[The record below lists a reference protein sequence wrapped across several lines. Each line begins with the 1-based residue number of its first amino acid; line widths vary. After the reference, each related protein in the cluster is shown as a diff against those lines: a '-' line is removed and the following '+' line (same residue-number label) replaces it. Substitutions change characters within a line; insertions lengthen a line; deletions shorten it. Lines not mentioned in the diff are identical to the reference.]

1 MTPPPTPPSLPRG
14 PLAARCEAVYRAAL
28 ARLQA
33 GRLVSEALR
42 AEASSGALRAEASG
56 GALRAEASS
65 YALGAEPQDGP
76 VRVLALGKA
85 AGPMLAAALEA
96 LGPRA
101 RDPLCVLPAGAPA
114 PAGARAIAAGHPR
127 PDEGSRRAG
136 EAVLAWA
143 RAGGGA
149 PALVL
154 LSGGGSALASAPA
167 PGAFAFEEKAEAL
180 AAVMRA
186 GASIQELN
194 AVRKHLSALK
204 GGRLGALLAPSPVR
218 VLVLSDVPGD
228 DLSTIAS
235 GPFVPDPTTWADVHG
250 ILDRLGV
257 RERLPAAVRRY
268 VDEAPARG
276 DETPKPGDPRFASVS
291 HRLLAGPVDLA
302 RAAAEAARAAGFLAE
317 HDPLPIAGD
326 VAAAAERA
334 AAWARGRAGRGPAL
348 LAVGGEPT
356 IRIPEGAARAEGGR
370 AQHLALLAALAL
382 DGLPAALLAAG
393 SDGRDGPTEQAGAV
407 VDGGTASA
415 ARAAGI
421 DLAAALAEARSG
433 PAAVAV
439 GAAIPRFESGTHLC
453 DLLLVAAE

>member
-1 MTPPPTPPSLPRG
+1 MTPPPTPTFLPRG

-33 GRLVSEALR
+33 GRLVRE
-42 AEASSGALRAEASG
+42 
-56 GALRAEASS
+56 
-65 YALGAEPQDGP
+65 ALGAGRSDAALAAEPLPRGP
-76 VRVLALGKA
+76 IRVLALGKA
-85 AGPMLAAALEA
+85 AGPMLAAALDA
-96 LGPRA
+96 LGARA
-101 RDPLCVLPAGAPA
+101 SDPLCVLPAGSPA
-114 PAGARAIAAGHPR
+114 PEGVQVVPAGHPR

-136 EAVLAWA
+136 EAVLEWA
-143 RAGGGA
+143 RAGRGA

-167 PGAFAFEEKAEAL
+167 PGAFTFEEKAEAL
-180 AAVMRA
+180 QRVMRA

-204 GGRLGALLAPSPVR
+204 GGRLGALLAPAEVR

-235 GPFVPDPTTWADVHG
+235 GPFVPDPTTWADVAR

-257 RERLPAAVRRY
+257 RERLPPAVRRFA
-268 VDEAPARG
+268 DEAAARG
-276 DETPKPGDPRFASVS
+276 DETPKPGDERFASIR
-291 HRLLAGPVDLA
+291 HRLLAGPVELA
-302 RAAAEAARAAGFLAE
+302 RAAAEAARAAGLEAE
-317 HDPLPIAGD
+317 HDPQPISGD
-326 VAAAAERA
+326 VAQAAARA
-334 AAWARGRAGRGPAL
+334 AAWARARTGRGPAL

-370 AQHLALLAALAL
+370 AQHLALLAALAI
-382 DGLPAALLAAG
+382 DGLPAAVLSAG

-407 VDGGTASA
+407 VDGGTAAA
-415 ARAAGI
+415 ARAAGL
-421 DLAAALAEARSG
+421 DLPAALAEARSG
-433 PAAVAV
+433 PAAVALGV
-439 GAAIPRFESGTHLC
+439 AIPRFESGTHLC

>member
-1 MTPPPTPPSLPRG
+1 
-14 PLAARCEAVYRAAL
+14 VYRAAL

-33 GRLVSEALR
+33 GRLVREALD
-42 AEASSGALRAEASG
+42 ASPSAAAPAPLAA
-56 GALRAEASS
+56 
-65 YALGAEPQDGP
+65 GP

-85 AGPMLAAALEA
+85 AGPMLAAALDR

-101 RDPLCVLPAGAPA
+101 RDPLCVLPAGSPA
-114 PAGARAIAAGHPR
+114 PAGAQVIHAGHPR
-127 PDEGSRRAG
+127 PDDGSRRAG
-136 EAVLAWA
+136 EAALAWA

-167 PGAFAFEEKAEAL
+167 PGAFTFEEKADAL

-204 GGRLGALLAPSPVR
+204 GGRLGALLAPAEVQ

-235 GPFVPDPTTWADVHG
+235 GPFVPDPTTWDDVLR
-250 ILDRLGV
+250 IVDRLGV
-257 RERLPAAVRRY
+257 RERLPAAVRRFL
-268 VDEAPARG
+268 DEAPARG
-276 DETPKPGDPRFASVS
+276 DETPKPGDPRFSAVR
-291 HRLLAGPVDLA
+291 HRLLAGPVELA
-302 RAAAEAARAAGFLAE
+302 RAAAEAARAAGLDAE
-317 HDPLPIAGD
+317 HDPRPISGD
-326 VAAAAERA
+326 VAQAAARA
-334 AAWARGRAGRGPAL
+334 AAWARARAGRGPAL

-356 IRIPEGAARAEGGR
+356 IRIPDGAARPDGGR
-370 AQHLALLAALAL
+370 AQHLALLAALAIE
-382 DGLPAALLAAG
+382 GLPAAVLAAG

-407 VDGGTASA
+407 VDGETAAA
-415 ARAAGI
+415 AREAGV

-439 GAAIPRFESGTHLC
+439 GAALPRFESGTHLC
-453 DLLLVAAE
+453 DLLLVAAR